1 MVRMHPVLSLVAP
14 VAMIAAESASI
25 VPRTLSVDG
34 VDRFALVHEPGTAA
48 EAGPAPLVLWFHGHG
63 GSATAGVQRH
73 ALHRHWP
80 EAVVAYPQGLAT
92 PGKTDPAG
100 VKSGWQRFPGDQGD
114 RDLRFAD
121 RLVAELSARP
131 GGIDPTRIYA
141 CGHSNGGGFTILLW
155 SQRPWFAAVAP
166 ASCGGVPGRD
176 AVPVLF
182 IASRQDQVVPFATQ
196 ERSLDAIARRLQAD
210 RTRAVPWPPAATAAG
225 LTAMIAGSA
234 TAPLVTVLHEAGHR
248 YPESAPALVVEFLRQ
263 HRRAVP
269 ASLPA
274 GAATTASR

>member
-196 ERSLDAIARRLQAD
+196 ERSLDAEKKRYENGMSSSFEITRIQQDLTAAKSRQVNAIIAYRTAVTQLQQATAQLLQAYD
-210 RTRAVPWPPAATAAG
+210 
-225 LTAMIAGSA
+225 
-234 TAPLVTVLHEAGHR
+234 VTIDD
-248 YPESAPALVVEFLRQ
+248 PEAPADRWDFSFFGGGRK
-263 HRRAVP
+263 P
-269 ASLPA
+269 
-274 GAATTASR
+274 